1 MCVGCVCVVCQ
12 KPRAA
17 YASGTQHTKHTHSTH
32 PLPIHTHSH
41 THTSSHTC
49 LLALAS
55 RIQVYKK
62 FVAYPKGADV
72 NFAAAAVSVAVV
84 VFVDGALQ
92 PPQKA
97 LEHFYFLTHKVQWVA
112 PSDRTKASVAPSAP
126 ASAELLSL
134 CLTSSLSPLLPPSP
148 SPLSLSV
155 SVLLFGLRQRQFRQF
170 ALIEAALIWLKLYL
184 ANRKLL

>member
-1 MCVGCVCVVCQ
+1 MCVCVCRVCQ

-32 PLPIHTHSH
+32 PHIHTLSH
-41 THTSSHTC
+41 THTFSHTC

-72 NFAAAAVSVAVV
+72 NFAAAAVSVAVA

-97 LEHFYFLTHKVQWVA
+97 LEHFYFYFLTHKVQWVA

-134 CLTSSLSPLLPPSP
+134 CLTSSPSSPPPLLPPLPHCP
-148 SPLSLSV
+148 SLSLFCCLGCGSANLDN
-155 SVLLFGLRQRQFRQF
+155 LL
-170 ALIEAALIWLKLYL
+170 
-184 ANRKLL
+184 